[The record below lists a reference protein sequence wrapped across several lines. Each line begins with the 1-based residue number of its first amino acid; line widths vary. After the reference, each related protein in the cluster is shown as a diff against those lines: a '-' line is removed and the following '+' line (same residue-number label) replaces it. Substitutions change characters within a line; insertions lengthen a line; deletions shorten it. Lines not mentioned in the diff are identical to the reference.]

1 MSRHIFSTEHQGRP
15 VVVVIGWDR
24 PLQYHFMT
32 IQRMDAA
39 EDEPDF
45 LYSNLDE
52 PNGTSLSLPYY
63 RGALEQLGIA
73 VPESMFREAE
83 ADSVNNVGNRFVS
96 HDANGTM
103 DEPGAQCANR
113 LRVGDVV
120 SLESLS
126 REQKA
131 LLDENGF
138 GTVKIGDQWVNVV
151 RYYPSCGGA
160 EYRVSSF
167 E

>member
-15 VVVVIGWDR
+15 IVVVIGWDR

-52 PNGTSLSLPYY
+52 PNGTGLSLAYY
-63 RGALEQLGIA
+63 RGVLERLGII
-73 VPESMFREAE
+73 VPEGMFRESK
-83 ADSVNNVGNRFVS
+83 ADRANNVGNRFVT
-96 HDANGTM
+96 HHADGTM
-103 DEPGAQCANR
+103 DEPVAQDASIP
-113 LRVGDVV
+113 RVGDVV
-120 SLESLS
+120 PLEDLS
-126 REQKA
+126 SADRSRVQA
-131 LLDENGF
+131 NAF
-138 GTVKIGDQWVNVV
+138 GTVQYKGHLVNVV
-151 RYYPSCGGA
+151 RYYPNCGGA